1 MLCMSRRDFG
11 LGGLRGEPVG
21 VFLLGDIAL
30 PTCIPTLITSRE
42 TELEISIDVHTLGWE
57 RIGGVDGFMAQVDIA
72 SKRFFGHI
80 VGIGYFAWR

>member
-72 SKRFFGHI
+72 SKPFFGHI